1 MAQTKRAVRFLYEGL
16 GGTCFRLW
24 SPCGLGHNRSTL
36 LLGNERCHR
45 PLVNRCPS
53 ETPFT
58 KVGGGLQSAEP
69 WSHGWRPLPSR
80 PHGRSST
87 RGTPSLWLEPPS
99 LFLCVVS
106 PALGVFTRIIYYAER
121 PPFFLFLSSEHP
133 ANPAASFLSP
143 PGFLRGAQA

>member
-36 LLGNERCHR
+36 LLGGETCHG

-69 WSHGWRPLPSR
+69 WSHGWHPLPSR
-80 PHGRSST
+80 PHGRSSM
-87 RGTPSLWLEPPS
+87 RRTPSLWLEPPS
-99 LFLCVVS
+99 LFLCS
-106 PALGVFTRIIYYAER
+106 LSLSLLARARGFHMHHLLRRTAPH
-121 PPFFLFLSSEHP
+121 FFFCSH
-133 ANPAASFLSP
+133 LSP
-143 PGFLRGAQA
+143 VLIQLPPSCLLLGF

>member
-1 MAQTKRAVRFLYEGL
+1 MKAW
-16 GGTCFRLW
+16 GGMCFRLW

-36 LLGNERCHR
+36 LLGGERCHG
-45 PLVNRCPS
+45 PLVNQCPS

-99 LFLCVVS
+99 LFLCYLSLSRLARARGFHVHHLLRRTA
-106 PALGVFTRIIYYAER
+106 PHF
-121 PPFFLFLSSEHP
+121 FFLLSSEP
-133 ANPAASFLSP
+133 RANPAASFLSP